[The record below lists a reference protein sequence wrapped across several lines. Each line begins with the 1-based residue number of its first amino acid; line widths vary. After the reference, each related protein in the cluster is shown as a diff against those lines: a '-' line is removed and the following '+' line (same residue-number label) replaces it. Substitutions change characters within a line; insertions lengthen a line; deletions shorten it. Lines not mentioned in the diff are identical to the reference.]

1 MQGCKLFF
9 KTCQILCQE
18 NIKILLTF
26 TKPVRVQIL
35 HLQFTISEA
44 FWQFQMS
51 FCILS
56 KNCKSLKSDTSRI
69 FEVIHW
75 TSYIVSYFRAIKNP
89 LLNNNMISQRFIV
102 HINFKLHTSFF
113 SNYHFVTVY
122 QFWLYLHSVN
132 FCLHSPFFKLQYYVL
147 SLDRDFDNLK
157 KQKGVSYF
165 QAFLQTFFI
174 FLSVLFFYIWRDLL
188 LNNSMSDFQMN
199 FSFISIPPLFP

>member
-1 MQGCKLFF
+1 MQDCKLFF

-35 HLQFTISEA
+35 HLQFAISEA

-157 KQKGVSYF
+157 KQKGG
-165 QAFLQTFFI
+165 FLFSGISSDIFYISFCVI
-174 FLSVLFFYIWRDLL
+174 FLYLKR
-188 LNNSMSDFQMN
+188 
-199 FSFISIPPLFP
+199 SFAE